1 MTGKLYGTLGPA
13 CADTDTLRALLRAGM
28 RGVRLNL
35 SHGPLEERAPW
46 LESLRRAETAEGVSC
61 ELLID
66 LQGPELR
73 VGALFAPLTLREG
86 DTLTLGEAFPVPPIL
101 TGNLQDGDEL
111 LLDDGA
117 LSLRVLDAR
126 AMTCRVERGG
136 VLRSRKSLAVA
147 GRELPASALTEMDME
162 NLSRAREYGVTAL
175 MQPFV
180 RGADDLRAARGLI
193 VTDADADSVTVR
205 LKGTRRVLGNLSSA
219 DLSAV
224 IDVSGIS
231 QAREMQVSYSL
242 QYPTNVDKSSIT
254 VLSKSPETIS
264 FSVVQEANKTLEV
277 KGVFTG
283 SVKEGYTA
291 EPIKVEPSSIT
302 LYGPQEELDVVDSIC
317 VYVTRTDLDKSI
329 APTNCPYVLLDKDG
343 NKLKPK
349 EISGNYDT
357 VSVSMPVLMNKEL
370 PLKVSLVGG
379 AGATEENCVVD
390 IEPKSIQVAG
400 DTDVLGKLNQ
410 IVVATIDL
418 SGFAT
423 SYEKTVTI
431 PLENDLRNL
440 SGVTEATVRVSVR
453 GLATEKITATNIT
466 TTGTTRSVEIMT
478 TSLAVTVRAPE
489 DVISQITAENVRVVV
504 DLTNYKATSGTVA
517 VPAKIYVDGFSNAGA
532 VGEYVVNVRFTG
544 G

>member
-1 MTGKLYGTLGPA
+1 MTKKTTINKIISSKAFWIIISLLGSF
-13 CADTDTLRALLRAGM
+13 LLWM
-28 RGVRLNL
+28 YIM
-35 SHGPLEERAPW
+35 STEETTI
-46 LESLRRAETAEGVSC
+46 EKTFSNVKVVY
-61 ELLID
+61 
-66 LQGPELR
+66 Q
-73 VGALFAPLTLREG
+73 
-86 DTLTLGEAFPVPPIL
+86 
-101 TGNLQDGDEL
+101 
-111 LLDDGA
+111 
-117 LSLRVLDAR
+117 
-126 AMTCRVERGG
+126 
-136 VLRSRKSLAVA
+136 
-147 GRELPASALTEMDME
+147 
-162 NLSRAREYGVTAL
+162 
-175 MQPFV
+175 
-180 RGADDLRAARGLI
+180 GADDLRAARGLI

-390 IEPKSIQVAG
+390 IEPFRSPVTRMCSASSIRSSLRRSICPALLRRMRRRSRSRWKM
-400 DTDVLGKLNQ
+400 TC
-410 IVVATIDL
+410 
-418 SGFAT
+418 AT
-423 SYEKTVTI
+423 SAA
-431 PLENDLRNL
+431 LRRRRCASL
-440 SGVTEATVRVSVR
+440 SEAWRRRKSLRRILRRPARPAV
-453 GLATEKITATNIT
+453 L
-466 TTGTTRSVEIMT
+466 RS
-478 TSLAVTVRAPE
+478 
-489 DVISQITAENVRVVV
+489 
-504 DLTNYKATSGTVA
+504 
-517 VPAKIYVDGFSNAGA
+517 
-532 VGEYVVNVRFTG
+532 
-544 G
+544 

>member
-1 MTGKLYGTLGPA
+1 M
-13 CADTDTLRALLRAGM
+13 
-28 RGVRLNL
+28 
-35 SHGPLEERAPW
+35 
-46 LESLRRAETAEGVSC
+46 
-61 ELLID
+61 
-66 LQGPELR
+66 
-73 VGALFAPLTLREG
+73 
-86 DTLTLGEAFPVPPIL
+86 
-101 TGNLQDGDEL
+101 
-111 LLDDGA
+111 
-117 LSLRVLDAR
+117 
-126 AMTCRVERGG
+126 
-136 VLRSRKSLAVA
+136 
-147 GRELPASALTEMDME
+147 
-162 NLSRAREYGVTAL
+162 
-175 MQPFV
+175 
-180 RGADDLRAARGLI
+180 
-193 VTDADADSVTVR
+193 
-205 LKGTRRVLGNLSSA
+205 LGNLSSA

-302 LYGPQEELDVVDSIC
+302 LYGPQEELDEVDSIC

-400 DTDVLGKLNQ
+400 DTDVLSKLNQ

>member
-1 MTGKLYGTLGPA
+1 MTKKTTINKIISSKAFWIIISLLGSF
-13 CADTDTLRALLRAGM
+13 LLWM
-28 RGVRLNL
+28 YIM
-35 SHGPLEERAPW
+35 STEETTI
-46 LESLRRAETAEGVSC
+46 EKTFSNVKVVY
-61 ELLID
+61 
-66 LQGPELR
+66 Q
-73 VGALFAPLTLREG
+73 
-86 DTLTLGEAFPVPPIL
+86 
-101 TGNLQDGDEL
+101 
-111 LLDDGA
+111 
-117 LSLRVLDAR
+117 
-126 AMTCRVERGG
+126 
-136 VLRSRKSLAVA
+136 
-147 GRELPASALTEMDME
+147 
-162 NLSRAREYGVTAL
+162 
-175 MQPFV
+175 
-180 RGADDLRAARGLI
+180 GADDLRAARGLI

-254 VLSKSPETIS
+254 VLSKTPETIS

-302 LYGPQEELDVVDSIC
+302 LYGPQEELDEVDSIC

-370 PLKVSLVGG
+370 PL
-379 AGATEENCVVD
+379 

-400 DTDVLGKLNQ
+400 DTDVLSKLNQ

-466 TTGTTRSVEIMT
+466 TT
-478 TSLAVTVRAPE
+478 LAVTVRAPE